1 MAQLSRPYQVALA
14 AIVLLAAVWL
24 LALRGHSSGGG
35 ESASTPAPKPSPATS
50 PGAHYT
56 PYKGSAPGVAGLTR
70 AIQKAHGAVSQSER
84 NAKQL
89 EEKSKRASSPG
100 ASKQEAPGSVS
111 SRRSTSVAPS
121 GGTRASAKAK
131 TQTPHVTRHRV
142 RPQAANTSGLPA
154 RQVMVEREL
163 KRGFTAAIL
172 FWNPA
177 ASDDVAVRGAL
188 RQLLAAEHHEP
199 SARRAGRELGD
210 GSVVVEPRG
219 GEERI
224 ALHESSA
231 GQVASYGSFTRAVQ
245 VYATPTLL
253 LVNPRGQAT
262 VLTGFTDAFSIEQ
275 ALDEPQA

>member
-1 MAQLSRPYQVALA
+1 MAQLSRPYQVALV
-14 AIVLLAAVWL
+14 AIVLLAAIWL

-35 ESASTPAPKPSPATS
+35 ESASTPAPKPRTSTS
-50 PGAHYT
+50 PGAPYT

-70 AIQKAHGAVSQSER
+70 AIQKAHGAVAQSER

-89 EEKSKRASSPG
+89 EEKSGQASGSSAGQAKPSGLTSAKRSARTPAA
-100 ASKQEAPGSVS
+100 ASKRVGEKH
-111 SRRSTSVAPS
+111 
-121 GGTRASAKAK
+121 KAAAR
-131 TQTPHVTRHRV
+131 HVTRHRV
-142 RPQAANTSGLPA
+142 PTRAANTSGLPA
-154 RQVMVEREL
+154 GQVMVEREL

-177 ASDDVAVRGAL
+177 AADDVAVRGAL
-188 RQLLAAEHHEP
+188 RRLLAAQRHDP

-210 GSVVVEPRG
+210 GSVVLEPRG
-219 GEERI
+219 PEERI
-224 ALHESSA
+224 ALHEATA

-245 VYATPTLL
+245 VYQTPTLL
-253 LVNPRGQAT
+253 LVNPRGRAI